1 MNVGIVHLVRTIKY
15 LLTNRVEYDIFE
27 TVLHSSV
34 SHHCCGYRRC
44 FMANRVEG
52 VTEKLLECA
61 MQEFLENGYNG
72 ASMRTIAENAGTT
85 PRSIYTRYEDKEGL
99 FCALVDAPAKEL
111 TDFFELHMRQ
121 YSQRPIEEQR
131 ELFHDEE
138 FENEHKGY
146 MQSIIDLMYDNYDA
160 FKLLICCAE
169 GTRYGSFIEDIAELD
184 ERYTLK
190 YIEDTGNDV
199 ISSGR
204 AGRLLIHQLCSSYMY
219 GFFEVIRHDMS
230 KEEAQVHTAQLQSFF
245 SHGWDKLFNP

>member
-1 MNVGIVHLVRTIKY
+1 
-15 LLTNRVEYDIFE
+15 
-27 TVLHSSV
+27 
-34 SHHCCGYRRC
+34 
-44 FMANRVEG
+44 MANRVEG

-61 MQEFLENGYNG
+61 MQEFLANGYNG

-99 FCALVDAPAKEL
+99 FCALVDEPAREL
-111 TDFFELHMRQ
+111 TDYFEQHMQ
-121 YSQRPIEEQR
+121 GYSQRPVEEQR

-146 MQSIIDLMYDNYDA
+146 MQSIIDIMYDSFDA

-169 GTRYGSFIEDIAELD
+169 GTKYGRFIEDIADLD
-184 ERYTLK
+184 EKYTLK

-204 AGRLLIHQLCSSYMY
+204 AGKLLIHQLCSSYMY
-219 GFFEVIRHDMS
+219 GFFEVIRHDIT
-230 KEEAQVHTAQLQSFF
+230 KEEAQVHIAQLQDFF

>member
-1 MNVGIVHLVRTIKY
+1 
-15 LLTNRVEYDIFE
+15 
-27 TVLHSSV
+27 
-34 SHHCCGYRRC
+34 
-44 FMANRVEG
+44 MANRVEG

-61 MQEFLENGYNG
+61 MHEFLESGYNG

-121 YSQRPIEEQR
+121 YSQRPVEEQR

-146 MQSIIDLMYDNYDA
+146 MQSIIDLMYGNYDA

-169 GTRYGSFIEDIAELD
+169 GTKYSRFIEDLAELD

-204 AGRLLIHQLCSSYMY
+204 AGSLLIHQLCSSYMY

-245 SHGWDKLFNP
+245 SYGWDKLFNP